1 MNKSKPKVVVITGCS
16 SGIGF
21 TTAVEFSK
29 NNFITFP
36 TMRNL
41 RNKNELENELENSE
55 DIIQLD
61 ITSDTSIENAIN
73 EIEKKYGRIDILINN
88 AGYVHLGSFEDTSI
102 EEFKQQM
109 ETNFFGPVRMLKKII
124 PIMKKNKSGKIIN
137 ISSVAGL
144 TGFPFMSPH
153 ISSSFALEGLT
164 ESLRYELKKFNIQLS
179 LIEIGAVKTKF
190 IDNKTLSKNSLKN
203 EDYSKSIENYLSMF
217 KNIIENANT
226 PDTVAK
232 KIVEFSNF
240 DTLEPRY
247 VIGEDAQLII
257 NQKKIESALDY
268 ENYILDFMLK
278 GIIE

>member
-1 MNKSKPKVVVITGCS
+1 
-16 SGIGF
+16 
-21 TTAVEFSK
+21 
-29 NNFITFP
+29 
-36 TMRNL
+36 
-41 RNKNELENELENSE
+41 
-55 DIIQLD
+55 
-61 ITSDTSIENAIN
+61 
-73 EIEKKYGRIDILINN
+73 
-88 AGYVHLGSFEDTSI
+88 
-102 EEFKQQM
+102 
-109 ETNFFGPVRMLKKII
+109 
-124 PIMKKNKSGKIIN
+124 
-137 ISSVAGL
+137 
-144 TGFPFMSPH
+144 MSPH